1 MKRARVEHKHVS
13 LAMMNSVA
21 QLNGAKLWMS
31 P

>member
-21 QLNGAKLWMS
+21 QLNGAKSMRI
-31 P
+31 